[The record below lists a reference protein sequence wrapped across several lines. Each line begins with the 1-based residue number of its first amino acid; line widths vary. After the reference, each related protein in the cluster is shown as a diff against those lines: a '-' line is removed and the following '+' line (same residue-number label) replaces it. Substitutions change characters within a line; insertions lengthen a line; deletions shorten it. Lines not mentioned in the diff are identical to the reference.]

1 MSRRSQSP
9 RLWLRKGT
17 SGRRA
22 KNSRRMLWYI
32 LDNGRQISTGCTENE
47 TERAEAAL
55 VAYITSKHRPARK
68 ERDIEE
74 ISIADVLS
82 VYLDDKVPMHANP
95 DGSRERIGRL
105 NDFWG
110 RKVLSDINGETCR
123 EYVRWSGSTGG
134 ARRGLEDLRAA
145 VNHHSKEGFHRGI
158 VRVTLPAKGL
168 PRDRWL
174 NRKEAAALIR
184 ACWQARQIQTQH
196 RGKLK
201 GRKIITDKR
210 SSQHIARFILIAL
223 YTGTRASAV
232 AAASPIKS
240 GGRSYVDLE
249 RGMFYRLAQGSR
261 ATKKRQPPV
270 PLPPRLLAHMRRW
283 VEKKIAK
290 HHFVEWGDK
299 PVQSVTV
306 GFRSAVRRAG
316 LDGKVTPHTL
326 RHTAATWL
334 MQAGVPM
341 WEASG
346 FLGMTQETL
355 QNVYGHH
362 HPDHLQGA
370 ATAIGY
376 RKNVSLTESL
386 TARTHASHQP
396 SQSIEKIGGPAWTR
410 TRNQTVMSGRL

>member
-1 MSRRSQSP
+1 MPRKNRSP
-9 RLWLRKGT
+9 RLWLRKELRNRGKVV
-17 SGRRA
+17 RKA
-22 KNSRRMLWYI
+22 FWYI
-32 LDNGRQISTGCTENE
+32 LDRGQQIPTGCAENE
-47 TERAEAAL
+47 TGRAEAAL
-55 VAYITSKHRPARK
+55 AAYITGKHRPTRK

-82 VYLDDKVPMHANP
+82 IYLDDKVPSHANA
-95 DGSRERIGRL
+95 DGSRERISRL
-105 NDFWG
+105 NNFWG
-110 RKVLSDINGETCR
+110 DKVLSEINGETCR
-123 EYVRWSGSTGG
+123 EYARQSGSAGG
-134 ARRGLEDLRAA
+134 ARRDLEDLRAA
-145 VNHHSKEGFHRGI
+145 VNHHNKEGLHRGV
-158 VRVTLPAKGL
+158 VRITLPPKGL

-174 NRKEAAALIR
+174 TRKEAAALIR
-184 ACWQARQIQTQH
+184 TCWQARETQTQH

-201 GRKIITDKR
+201 GRKIVTDKR
-210 SSQHIARFILIAL
+210 PAQHIARFILIAL

-240 GGRSYVDLE
+240 EGHSYVDLE
-249 RGMFYRLAQGSR
+249 QGMFYRLAQGSR

-290 HHFVEWGDK
+290 HHFVEWNDK
-299 PVQSVTV
+299 PVKSVTV
-306 GFRSAVRRAG
+306 GFRSAVRRAE
-316 LDGKVTPHTL
+316 LAGKVTPHTL

-355 QNVYGHH
+355 ENVYGHH
-362 HPDHLQGA
+362 HPDHLKGA

-376 RKNVSLTESL
+376 RRGVSLTVSL
-386 TARTHASHQP
+386 TKRDSGSPEASQTV
-396 SQSIEKIGGPAWTR
+396 EKIGGPAWTR